1 MNRSP
6 SPRLKI
12 GEVARRSGLTVDT
25 VRFYEKQ
32 GLLGKVRR
40 GTGGMRLYD
49 HEVMRRLEFVRG
61 AVALGFS
68 LAEIG
73 GLLAL
78 RVSARTSCDA
88 VRARAVAKLADVD
101 ARIRD
106 LIHMRTALASLAD
119 TCAHTSGST
128 CPFLDA
134 LERTRPS

>member
-1 MNRSP
+1 VDRPPSSP
-6 SPRLKI
+6 LKI

-40 GTGGMRLYD
+40 RAGGMRIYD
-49 HEVMRRLEFVRG
+49 PEVVRRLDFVRA
-61 AVALGFS
+61 AVGLGFS

-78 RVSARTSCDA
+78 RVSSRTSCET

-101 ARIRD
+101 ARIGELTR
-106 LIHMRTALASLAD
+106 MRTALASLAD
-119 TCAHTSGST
+119 TCAHTATST